1 MIIGYSDR
9 SVRIYCWVTNNSMSS
24 SMTSSTQASSS
35 SYPIQENGRFIIIN
49 SWELP
54 NQIDQMFLV
63 KDYLNF
69 KDLIVTQPGNQ
80 ILTRSEYLLYF

>member
-9 SVRIYCWVTNNSMSS
+9 SVRIFSWVTNSSMSS
-24 SMTSSTQASSS
+24 SMTSSTQMSSS
-35 SYPIQENGRFIIIN
+35 SYPIQENGRFILIN

-54 NQIDQMFLV
+54 NQIDQIFLV

-69 KDLIVTQPGNQ
+69 KDLIVTQPGD
-80 ILTRSEYLLYF
+80 